1 MDYIFLLIATL
12 AAFLIG
18 AWIAL
23 IFCRRHMAA
32 DNTKRVNANTTMDT
46 RKQRKAPSVPTEYS
60 EADNTETP
68 DAPDQTPESITTGDK
83 TFQDISAETEP
94 GNSSNPG
101 TGWSETDVDCII
113 DGEDPT
119 QRIRAMMA
127 GQDNRYKDVLREKLE
142 HRCNNP
148 ESQSAQ

>member
-1 MDYIFLLIATL
+1 MLYILLLIATL
-12 AAFLIG
+12 SAFFAG

-32 DNTKRVNANTTMDT
+32 DNTKRVNTKTTKSSCNP
-46 RKQRKAPSVPTEYS
+46 RIPPCVPTVYTE
-60 EADNTETP
+60 ENNTETP
-68 DAPDQTPESITTGDK
+68 AAPDLTPESITTGDK

-94 GNSSNPG
+94 GNSSNTG

-148 ESQSAQ
+148 ESQIAQ